1 MTRSLQSRHESGI
14 ALVTVLIFLLIAGST
29 TATLVY
35 RTTTDGLIAANRDA
49 AARAE
54 ALARGGVQLALAV
67 LAQDRLDEER
77 DEFRV
82 EARDDAWMQL
92 SVVPLT
98 TNDGGVLRIRIEDAG
113 TRLNLNALF
122 SDGSVRDPLTEVLLA
137 TLFKRVR
144 DAAPDKAGDSDP
156 EALAQNLIDWLDAD
170 DVRLLGGYEDDY
182 YQRQDPPYRAA
193 NRPLLSVGELALVE
207 GFDAGWV
214 ELLRPYVTVHPYVLG
229 DGINPNTAPP
239 WVLALLF
246 HGKGGDFRLAEEDD
260 IRAVLDIRE
269 SGGILCADE
278 ANHPSCT
285 PIREAVPGEIYP
297 PPTFTTEVFR
307 VTAEAR
313 YGDVVATVE
322 AMVDRGDPSQPRLL
336 SWSVN

>member
-1 MTRSLQSRHESGI
+1 MTRSVQSRHESGI

-82 EARDDAWMQL
+82 EARSDGWMQL
-92 SVVPLT
+92 SVAPLT
-98 TNDGGVLRIRIEDAG
+98 THDGGVLSVHIEDAG
-113 TRLNLNALF
+113 ARLNLNALF
-122 SDGSVRDPLTEVLLA
+122 SEGSTRDPLSEILLVA
-137 TLFKRVR
+137 LFERVR
-144 DAAPDKAGDSDP
+144 DSAPDPPGDADP
-156 EALAQNLIDWLDAD
+156 EELAQNLIDWVDED
-170 DVRLLGGYEDDY
+170 SVRLLGGGEDDY
-182 YQRQDPPYRAA
+182 YQRQDPPYSAA
-193 NRPLLSVGELALVE
+193 NRPLLSVDELALVE
-207 GFDAGWV
+207 GFSAGWV
-214 ELLRPYVTVHPYVLG
+214 ELLRPYVTVYPYAPA

-246 HGKGGDFRLAEEDD
+246 HGTGDDFRLAGEDG
-260 IRAVLDIRE
+260 IRAILDIRE
-269 SGGILCADE
+269 RDGILCADE
-278 ANHPSCT
+278 ADHPSCT
-285 PIREAVPGEIYP
+285 PIREAMPGEIYP

-307 VTAEAR
+307 VTAEAS
-313 YGDVVATVE
+313 YGDVVSTVE
-322 AMVDRGDPSQPRLL
+322 AIVDRTDPTQPKLL
-336 SWSVN
+336 SWRVN